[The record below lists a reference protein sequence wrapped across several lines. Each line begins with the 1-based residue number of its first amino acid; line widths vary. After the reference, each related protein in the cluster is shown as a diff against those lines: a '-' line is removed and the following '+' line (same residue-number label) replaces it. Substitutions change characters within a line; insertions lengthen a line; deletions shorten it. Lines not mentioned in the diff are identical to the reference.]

1 VSKKILLTL
10 ACTLAVIAAL
20 IIAGRQRLA
29 AQGPGTTTLVFG
41 FVTSQLG
48 LDTQIVITNASATP
62 FGNNPTIGTC
72 GINYFG
78 TNTQGAT
85 PGIQTTSSVPA
96 GGQISFT
103 LSRGGSGV
111 SAAPAF
117 QGYIVAACNFPLAQ
131 GVAAI
136 SDQGGSKFL
145 SYLQATVLPAF

>member
-1 VSKKILLTL
+1 MSKKILLTL
-10 ACTLAVIAAL
+10 ACTLAVIAA
-20 IIAGRQRLA
+20 IVIAGRQRLS

-41 FVTSQLG
+41 FVTSQFG

-62 FGNNPTIGTC
+62 FGNSPTAGTC
-72 GINYFG
+72 AINYFG

-96 GGQISFT
+96 GGQVSFT
-103 LSRGGSGV
+103 LSTGGAGV
-111 SAAPAF
+111 NATPAF

-136 SDQGGSKFL
+136 SDQGGTKFL
-145 SYLQATVLPAF
+145 SYLQASVLPAF